1 MNKPTFTIQDS
12 MQRKIKYENYK
23 FIFENNIYV
32 SLWQFAFETGLYQ
45 KFNNDYF
52 FTVYWKFNDIEHK
65 ITFPNGNAHFLVD
78 PNSNLIICRW
88 FIIDNQLTDITH
100 FLNMDGTIN
109 HKLKLPEVVYCRL
122 EDGLKIPYKPGRVK
136 LEVRHNPPN

>member
-45 KFNNDYF
+45 KF
-52 FTVYWKFNDIEHK
+52 
-65 ITFPNGNAHFLVD
+65 TFRYNP
-78 PNSNLIICRW
+78 
-88 FIIDNQLTDITH
+88 FI
-100 FLNMDGTIN
+100 
-109 HKLKLPEVVYCRL
+109 L
-122 EDGLKIPYKPGRVK
+122 EYK
-136 LEVRHNPPN
+136 